1 MEQVRVRFA
10 PSPTGY
16 LHVGGAR
23 TALFNWLFARH
34 HGGVFVL
41 RIEDTDTERSTK
53 ESMEC
58 ILESMRWL
66 GLDWDEGPE
75 VGGDYG
81 PYLQSERGE
90 YYQEA
95 VEKLL
100 RMGRAYKC
108 YCTPEELDE
117 MREKALAE
125 GRAPKYDGRCRDL
138 TPEECAKLEAMG
150 RKPVIRFKTNMDGET
165 VINDLI
171 RGPVTFANE
180 VLDDFVLVKS
190 DGGPTYNFA
199 VVVDDVAMGITHV
212 IRGEDHLSNTPRQ
225 IQLYEALGYA
235 LPQFAHIPMI
245 LGPDRKRLS
254 KRHGATSVMEYEG
267 AGYLP
272 EAFVNYL
279 ALLGWAYDDHTELFT
294 REELIAKFTLDK
306 VSKNPAVF
314 DNKKLLWMNGVYLR
328 DLPLEDLV
336 KRGVPWMQRAG
347 YLPEE
352 LDDKLRDK
360 VSKVFAAVQTRVRTL
375 EELVNASYYFFTD
388 APQYDQ
394 SMVQKFLVKEYVP
407 DMLKQLLERLLPL
420 EPFTEETIEKVF
432 VSLQQELDIGL
443 GKLIQ
448 PVRVAVTGT
457 NVSPGMYEVLALL
470 GKAKTC
476 ERIRHAYQMSKEL
489 LGQSS

>member
-347 YLPEE
+347 YLPEA